1 MDCGATHGRGCASD
15 DAVLFSGSRAR
26 SAAREDREAT
36 LELPLLLGG
45 PILRRVEATSVSVW
59 VALSVA
65 ARVRLSVWD
74 GRVVTGTPNPMI
86 ATPAPGVSTLRLG
99 QKLHIALVTLK
110 PPANSQQTL
119 LSGHVYS
126 YDLEI
131 APTGT
136 TTRHTLASLH
146 MLERGVFGGREQLP
160 LGYEPGFLPSFA
172 PPPGDLEHLRIV
184 FGSCRRAAHPD
195 PDAMAYIDDIIAL
208 DQAYTDALRRPH
220 QLCLG
225 GDQIYADDVST
236 QHMLALM
243 PVATEL
249 VGVAGTDRRPV
260 EQIRLDAVLQ
270 RNPAATPTP
279 DDPLIAYPADVALA
293 SEADRQ
299 LPADRAH
306 FPEGRRL
313 HLTLRAAQMT
323 SNDGDS
329 HLISFGEFA
338 AMYLSVWS
346 NAVWD
351 PTVPLALVR
360 DDPGRSSPAR
370 ALAWEDVLPATAEI
384 ELPDPEF
391 PDRIPKHLYTDPAEL
406 TDDERAALEAVRART
421 PEQRAAAAREAR
433 REDAP
438 GQRAVHARLRE
449 LRRGLTKVQR
459 ALANIPTYMIF
470 DDHEVTD
477 DWNLSPL
484 WRDRVMTTSLGVTI
498 VRNALL
504 AYALFQDWGNDPAK
518 YETSAPHREILTL
531 AVQMFPETAVT
542 GPDPTAAAR
551 LDTLFGFDL
560 RGTTQLG
567 GRVAAIKPPV
577 TWHFSVDGPKH
588 RVIALDNRTRRS
600 YGSRNGPPGNVGID
614 AQLEQIPPAPLPGG
628 RELLVVIA
636 PLQVIGPPLLDELV
650 APLTYRIFDTVKG
663 FQPDSSLGPNSKTG
677 QRGMLGTNPDAVEA
691 WCFDAVTFEALL
703 KRLAAFGQVVLL
715 SGDVHYT
722 ASTLMSYWRK
732 GQLQPARLAQFT
744 SSGFKNVMP
753 AYISAIDRSLGF
765 AQQLVR
771 AKLGVERVGWDH
783 PRDDLVIMP
792 EGMTRA
798 DLPPALQARL
808 RDTPVLIPTW
818 GWPDKNVA
826 GQEPKLE
833 KISHL
838 NDTLAPDWVWRARPI
853 LDTRPDA
860 QRPSSVRPL
869 ALNDA
874 AIDAAVQGADPLG
887 AYVSVAA
894 RHQGA
899 VEKLKNA
906 RQMLFRGNLGLVR
919 FERRAGKL
927 VAIHEAWTAFADP
940 DNPVPEPPRPAPF
953 MVHEAPL
960 GPEDEPVPG
969 ELRAKAII
977 VVKTPPA

>member
-1 MDCGATHGRGCASD
+1 M
-15 DAVLFSGSRAR
+15 
-26 SAAREDREAT
+26 
-36 LELPLLLGG
+36 
-45 PILRRVEATSVSVW
+45 
-59 VALSVA
+59 
-65 ARVRLSVWD
+65 
-74 GRVVTGTPNPMI
+74 
-86 ATPAPGVSTLRLG
+86 
-99 QKLHIALVTLK
+99 
-110 PPANSQQTL
+110 
-119 LSGHVYS
+119 
-126 YDLEI
+126 
-131 APTGT
+131 
-136 TTRHTLASLH
+136 
-146 MLERGVFGGREQLP
+146 
-160 LGYEPGFLPSFA
+160 
-172 PPPGDLEHLRIV
+172 
-184 FGSCRRAAHPD
+184 
-195 PDAMAYIDDIIAL
+195 
-208 DQAYTDALRRPH
+208 
-220 QLCLG
+220 
-225 GDQIYADDVST
+225 
-236 QHMLALM
+236 
-243 PVATEL
+243 
-249 VGVAGTDRRPV
+249 
-260 EQIRLDAVLQ
+260 
-270 RNPAATPTP
+270 
-279 DDPLIAYPADVALA
+279 
-293 SEADRQ
+293 
-299 LPADRAH
+299 
-306 FPEGRRL
+306 
-313 HLTLRAAQMT
+313 
-323 SNDGDS
+323 
-329 HLISFGEFA
+329 
-338 AMYLSVWS
+338 
-346 NAVWD
+346 
-351 PTVPLALVR
+351 
-360 DDPGRSSPAR
+360 
-370 ALAWEDVLPATAEI
+370 
-384 ELPDPEF
+384 
-391 PDRIPKHLYTDPAEL
+391 
-406 TDDERAALEAVRART
+406 
-421 PEQRAAAAREAR
+421 
-433 REDAP
+433 
-438 GQRAVHARLRE
+438 
-449 LRRGLTKVQR
+449 
-459 ALANIPTYMIF
+459 
-470 DDHEVTD
+470 
-477 DWNLSPL
+477 
-484 WRDRVMTTSLGVTI
+484 
-498 VRNALL
+498 
-504 AYALFQDWGNDPAK
+504 
-518 YETSAPHREILTL
+518 
-531 AVQMFPETAVT
+531 
-542 GPDPTAAAR
+542 
-551 LDTLFGFDL
+551 
-560 RGTTQLG
+560 
-567 GRVAAIKPPV
+567 
-577 TWHFSVDGPKH
+577 
-588 RVIALDNRTRRS
+588 
-600 YGSRNGPPGNVGID
+600 GID
-614 AQLEQIPPAPLPGG
+614 AQLEQIPPAPLPDG

-874 AIDAAVQGADPLG
+874 AIDAAVQGPDPLG

-919 FERRAGKL
+919 FERRVGKL

-940 DNPVPEPPRPAPF
+940 DNPDRSRRSRRRSWSTRRRSAPRTSRYRRATRQGDHRREDAAGMSFFRSLAREALDFFEFVGERPRQRSGAQELIRDLGGDPAAPAPVSPF
-953 MVHEAPL
+953 PESRLASVRAYADGADTSAESALGVLKDIGVLVGAVAANYTAWRAGWRQARIAASVHSLLDLLASNYVRVRYPRMFLMHPL
-960 GPEDEPVPG
+960 LRLSGRGHDAGRPG
-969 ELRAKAII
+969 EMSFARIGNAFKAAGLFLWHPGRIVGELDPEGDGSRVSTSRCAMLPTSFVIMESVAGKDVPLLSDVLTAGTAPASTSTRPSAGTRQTCWPRMATFAMAHTIGDVDDDLQGAERRRAHAGRGAARPRRPGRCSCRSAAR
-977 VVKTPPA
+977 VDVEPARPGAGTCR